1 MEAMDLLKNM
11 LQPNMNKR
19 FRAKEALQ
27 HKWLTTLDKEI
38 KINLEVMDRLKRFCC
53 RNLLV

>member
-1 MEAMDLLKNM
+1 MDLLKNM